1 MEQLPVAIVLP
12 CLDEES
18 TLVETCRSLGFASE
32 GVDQDSSVHLIIVDN
47 GSTDRTLEVAE
58 FIAAHSSP
66 GSVCVAQESERGYV
80 PPRHTG
86 SQRAGQLAE
95 AAGWSD
101 ILIVQADADTAYAA
115 GYVESLRAVAAAAGS
130 NALLEGTAEFPAGF
144 GTEFFS
150 YVSLCARM
158 DERVLSR
165 LVVPPSSDLICTDMV
180 CAFRLSDYVA
190 WGGHLR
196 EYTRKGDEI
205 HAETTRLYMR
215 SLARGSRK
223 VIVRDALAYPSARKA
238 VQRPWEEFATAGFPR
253 EASWR
258 EAWRARHPDKAGVE
272 DLPLAGLDEAELEHV
287 TRVRERHLIALF
299 GVLPLHVF
307 RALGRDPTSG
317 YDARLRRITDELPT
331 RDGEALY
338 RSPGVFIEDVLDLV
352 DDPRSPLPD

>member
-1 MEQLPVAIVLP
+1 MKQLPVAIVLP
-12 CLDEES
+12 CLDEEA
-18 TLVETCRSLGFASE
+18 TLLETCRSLGFSAD
-32 GVDQDSSVHLIIVDN
+32 GAGQDRGVHLFIVDN
-47 GSTDRTLEVAE
+47 GSTDGTLEIAE
-58 FIAAHSSP
+58 SIAAHSELD
-66 GSVCVAQESERGYV
+66 SVHVVQESERGYV

-86 SQRAGQLAE
+86 TQRAGQLAE

-101 ILIVQADADTAYAA
+101 ILIVQADADTTYTE
-115 GYVESLRAVAAAAGS
+115 GYVERLRAAAAETGS
-130 NALLEGTAEFPAGF
+130 NTLLEGTAEFPTEF

-150 YVSLCARM
+150 YVSLCAQV

-165 LVVPPSSDLICTDMV
+165 LGLPLSSDLICTDMV
-180 CAFRLSDYVA
+180 CAYKLSDYVA

-215 SLARGSRK
+215 SLARGSHK
-223 VIVRDALAYPSARKA
+223 VVVRDALAYPSARKA

-258 EAWRARHPDKAGVE
+258 EAWRARHPGGAGAE
-272 DLPLAGLDEAELEHV
+272 DLPLTGLDGAELEQA
-287 TRVRERHLIALF
+287 TRVRERHLVVLF

-307 RALGRDPTSG
+307 RSLGRDPAPEC
-317 YDARLRRITDELPT
+317 DARLRKVAAELPV
-331 RDGEALY
+331 RDAEALY

-352 DDPRSPLPD
+352 DAPRSLLSD